1 MRSIVD
7 AMAPRWGSWW
17 ADTPI
22 RPYIIGGII
31 VVGAAL
37 RLAAVAVVV
46 GMAATPVAMKLAA
59 ARIAGLDGWHPGT
72 MVAIAALLAV
82 VSACAAT
89 VPAYRTAR
97 VGELVALRE

>member
-1 MRSIVD
+1 
-7 AMAPRWGSWW
+7 MASLTAARRREM
-17 ADTPI
+17 AI
-22 RPYIIGGII
+22 RLALGASRGDVISL